1 VSAQGAPGGRS
12 PASAPS
18 AGRRPPPACPC
29 PARCLP
35 LAGRR
40 APRRAS
46 RRAGAQ
52 EKGVSAGRCPE
63 SHSSG
68 THRQRHERLV
78 RRRLDALG
86 GGERGQRGQ
95 QREGDEELAAAVG
108 LGGGAGGRW
117 RAARASAPDWRP
129 QGAHGGE
136 EVLGSRTTELFTSL
150 FEVNLYSDARTPV
163 GASPR
168 CRVRGE
174 DVGLLW
180 RAPGFRNRARPL
192 GRGSPGGG
200 AGRHGAPSPSSSPP
214 QPLHALLHQQHHA
227 RTVLDTRSQPA
238 ARLTATRARPGLTRW
253 ATVLRRGSGRARPN
267 SQPST
272 RSRAHRL
279 GGCVRARPTG
289 GDSAAG
295 RHTGAVWDSRWAPA
309 ALLEASARFRARF

>member
-1 VSAQGAPGGRS
+1 MLRAAPVEGLERRKRESAQGAVLKATPRERTGSVTNASSGGGLTRLAEASAGSAGSRGRATRSSRRPWGWEVARVGGGVLRGRVHPTGGRRERME
-12 PASAPS
+12 
-18 AGRRPPPACPC
+18 GKKCWEVVRQNY
-29 PARCLP
+29 
-35 LAGRR
+35 
-40 APRRAS
+40 S
-46 RRAGAQ
+46 R
-52 EKGVSAGRCPE
+52 V
-63 SHSSG
+63 
-68 THRQRHERLV
+68 
-78 RRRLDALG
+78 
-86 GGERGQRGQ
+86 
-95 QREGDEELAAAVG
+95 
-108 LGGGAGGRW
+108 
-117 RAARASAPDWRP
+117 
-129 QGAHGGE
+129 
-136 EVLGSRTTELFTSL
+136 L

-214 QPLHALLHQQHHA
+214 QPLHAILHQQHHA